1 MSTLMCVSYQATT
14 SARAGRLTEARRT
27 ARSARCPADHV
38 GAAPLTSA
46 LSIAGLRAATAF
58 DAAAARGIQCG
69 ALFGLDGPITAA
81 LRFVTIVLRSS
92 SRLIGQRE
100 DRHPSGPA
108 VRLDNRVLHPTG
120 HRDVLDVTKH
130 IGHDTATN
138 RVAQMLLQRDLPAR
152 RVEGQEV
159 AFGITREDQSTS
171 GRRDGSDHRG
181 V

>member
-14 SARAGRLTEARRT
+14 SARGGRLTEARRT
-27 ARSARCPADHV
+27 SRSARCPTGSCRRCTAHEY
-38 GAAPLTSA
+38 PLDR
-46 LSIAGLRAATAF
+46 GHPCGDAF

-81 LRFVTIVLRSS
+81 LRFITIVLRSS

-138 RVAQMLLQRDLPAR
+138 RVAHMLLQQDLPAR

-159 AFGITREDQSTS
+159 AFGITRWTT
-171 GRRDGSDHRG
+171 
-181 V
+181 